1 MLLNKLLS
9 PPSFTGSQAVIL
21 NMQHDRSSE
30 ATTVAA
36 ADCCFILQPVL
47 RRFPLSVTPL
57 QPTLSAANHW
67 PRLALLIF
75 RLHSLKHQ
83 LKWFLLNPA
92 TLHLGPFLRFP
103 LVAARSNASFY
114 FYFYFSRVWQKCLLK
129 GLFNSN
135 GFLYG
140 ANLHLHSLT
149 RSWIILWPQNQ
160 QLAAL

>member
-9 PPSFTGSQAVIL
+9 QPSFTGSQAVIL

-57 QPTLSAANHW
+57 LPTLSAANHW

-92 TLHLGPFLRFP
+92 TLHLGPFVFHLLP
-103 LVAARSNASFY
+103 LARMQVFI
-114 FYFYFSRVWQKCLLK
+114 FIFILLK
-129 GLFNSN
+129 SGKNA
-135 GFLYG
+135 Y
-140 ANLHLHSLT
+140 
-149 RSWIILWPQNQ
+149 
-160 QLAAL
+160 

>member
-9 PPSFTGSQAVIL
+9 QPSFTGSQAVIL

-47 RRFPLSVTPL
+47 RRFPSLSHRY
-57 QPTLSAANHW
+57 S
-67 PRLALLIF
+67 RL
-75 RLHSLKHQ
+75 
-83 LKWFLLNPA
+83 FLLPIIGQGLRCSSFDFIHSNISWSGFSL
-92 TLHLGPFLRFP
+92 TLPHSIWAPRFP

-149 RSWIILWPQNQ
+149 RSWIILWP
-160 QLAAL
+160 